1 MSSQMPP
8 SSNGNAPGS
17 SFQRVAI
24 AAGTLIVVL
33 LTVVIAL
40 FLAAEDFNQPETP
53 AQTPVAVASPTT
65 PSITID
71 TPTALVLPPTAT
83 PSPTDLLTATPTLTD
98 TPEPTVPPPPPP
110 TGTDTPVPAPPADTA
125 TPVVIIVTAT
135 PVPGATSSATGA
147 CQPPPNWVAYQAQSG
162 DTLDSLARR
171 IGSSVF
177 ELQQVNCLQSVNLRT
192 GQSVY
197 LPSIPPTPTET
208 RTPGP
213 TPRAGDTPTR
223 TPTAIR
229 PIVDDVVP
237 DRVDE
242 NTAQSEV
249 VITVLG
255 RNFNPS
261 ASGFRVELRG
271 PQSVL
276 LQLGDVRSD
285 TNFDAIVPSNLPVG
299 TYDIVVTNP
308 NSDRAGVKE
317 SAYVIGEAPPTVTPS
332 PRPIISDF
340 SPKSGSRSAEIT
352 LTITGSFFQPNDS
365 DFVVQLQRGGN
376 VFDLDLGDN
385 RTSTSFQ
392 AIIRPN
398 QLSQTG
404 DYDLVVTNPDG
415 QSDIADDPYRAE

>member
-1 MSSQMPP
+1 LSSPIPP
-8 SSNGNAPGS
+8 SSNGNESGS

-40 FLAAEDFNQPETP
+40 FLAAQDFEQPAPPE
-53 AQTPVAVASPTT
+53 QTPVAVASPTT
-65 PSITID
+65 PSTDID
-71 TPTALVLPPTAT
+71 TPTAPVLPPTAT
-83 PSPTDLLTATPTLTD
+83 PSPTDLPTATPTPTETL
-98 TPEPTVPPPPPP
+98 EPTVPPPSP
-110 TGTDTPVPAPPADTA
+110 TSTNTPVPVPPTDTA
-125 TPVVIIVTAT
+125 TPVVVIVTAT
-135 PVPGATSSATGA
+135 PVPGATTAATGP
-147 CQPPPNWVAYQAQSG
+147 CQPPPNWVTYEAQSG

-171 IGSSVF
+171 VGSSVF
-177 ELQQVNCLQSVNLRT
+177 ELQQVNCLESVNLRT

-213 TPRAGDTPTR
+213 TPRPGNTPTR

-276 LQLGDVRSD
+276 LQLGDARSS
-285 TNFDAIVPSNLPVG
+285 TNFDAIVPPNLPVG
-299 TYDIVVTNP
+299 TYDVVVTNP

-340 SPKSGSRSAEIT
+340 SPKRGSRSDEIT
-352 LTITGSFFQPNDS
+352 LTITGSFFQPNDPN
-365 DFVVQLQRGGN
+365 FVVQLQRGGN
-376 VFDLDLGDN
+376 EFVLDLGDD

-392 AIIRPN
+392 AIIQPN
-398 QLSQTG
+398 QLTETG

>member
-1 MSSQMPP
+1 
-8 SSNGNAPGS
+8 
-17 SFQRVAI
+17 
-24 AAGTLIVVL
+24 
-33 LTVVIAL
+33 
-40 FLAAEDFNQPETP
+40 
-53 AQTPVAVASPTT
+53 
-65 PSITID
+65 
-71 TPTALVLPPTAT
+71 
-83 PSPTDLLTATPTLTD
+83 
-98 TPEPTVPPPPPP
+98 
-110 TGTDTPVPAPPADTA
+110 
-125 TPVVIIVTAT
+125 
-135 PVPGATSSATGA
+135 
-147 CQPPPNWVAYQAQSG
+147 VAYEAQSG

-171 IGSSVF
+171 VGSSVF

-213 TPRAGDTPTR
+213 TPQPGDTPTR
-223 TPTAIR
+223 TPTAVR
-229 PIVDDVVP
+229 PIIDDVVP

-276 LQLGDVRSD
+276 LELGDARSN
-285 TNFDAIVPSNLPVG
+285 TNFDAIVPPNLPVG

-376 VFDLDLGDN
+376 EFVLDLGDN

-398 QLSQTG
+398 QLNQTG
-404 DYDLVVTNPDG
+404 DFDLVVINPDG